1 MSTAISCRS
10 GRRKLRTVPE
20 STINRHQ
27 KHHYLREATTVTSAA
42 ANVALQIDAYVL
54 QPLAFVL
61 SGNLL
66 KLMTAGVIAFV
77 IGKANAT
84 GIPQFVVDVRK
95 SLQTVSDV
103 RSLAY
108 FDQYMRSSRSPYTG
122 SIVDALRKDYL
133 NKTSLAGFWAA
144 NMDTLARSSP
154 NVNAYLNGNWSQGGV
169 RAWFALTTQI
179 QNNPYTKY
187 QSSQS
192 QLFDDRRPGRRGA
205 TGARLAEL
213 GFGQGFAS
221 WCGASDGF
229 LGSVTTTD
237 TPLAAATAA
246 YEAAK
251 AKDAAAPTNATA
263 EALNSAAAKLAR
275 LQAAKAPTAPSADS
289 TGINPGDP
297 CTNKDGTSGTIKTP
311 GSTIVATLNKVLG
324 GQQDTV
330 VRMGNVG
337 PQINQIM
344 GNIATI
350 LKTVDFATKILG
362 GPGSGGLFGVDTPT
376 GPNQVSPLR
385 QYTTPPGNLGVTNSG
400 VYKTAATLPSSG
412 PDMLNRIAQ
421 YEPAWNSIRNAANT
435 ASTSVTN
442 LINLCTAAVATT
454 TASTVEP
461 PDTAFINAA
470 TAQASAAQTALVVE

>member
-1 MSTAISCRS
+1 
-10 GRRKLRTVPE
+10 G
-20 STINRHQ
+20 
-27 KHHYLREATTVTSAA
+27 
-42 ANVALQIDAYVL
+42 VA
-54 QPLAFVL
+54 
-61 SGNLL
+61 
-66 KLMTAGVIAFV
+66 
-77 IGKANAT
+77 
-84 GIPQFVVDVRK
+84 
-95 SLQTVSDV
+95 
-103 RSLAY
+103 
-108 FDQYMRSSRSPYTG
+108 
-122 SIVDALRKDYL
+122 
-133 NKTSLAGFWAA
+133 
-144 NMDTLARSSP
+144 
-154 NVNAYLNGNWSQGGV
+154 
-169 RAWFALTTQI
+169 AWFALTTQI
-179 QNNPYTKY
+179 QNNPYTQY
-187 QSSQS
+187 PRAQA
-192 QLFDDRRPGRRGA
+192 QLADQIGPGVGGA

-251 AKDAAAPTNATA
+251 AKDDAAGARLFTVTRFKKSEIDEATKAKVATA
-263 EALNSAAAKLAR
+263 EALNSAATKLAR
-275 LQAAKAPTAPSADS
+275 LQAAKAPAAPSADS

-297 CTNKDGTSGTIKTP
+297 CTNADGTSGTIKTP
-311 GSTIVATLNKVLG
+311 GSVIVGTLNKVLG
-324 GQQDTV
+324 GQQDSV

-337 PQINQIM
+337 PQINSIL

-362 GPGSGGLFGVDTPT
+362 GPGSGGLFGVDTPNPT
-376 GPNQVSPLR
+376 GPPGARISPLQ
-385 QYTTPPGNLGVTNSG
+385 QYTGPPGNLGVTNAA

-435 ASTSVTN
+435 ASTSVTS
-442 LINLCTAAVATT
+442 LINLCTAAVA

-470 TAQASAAQTALVVE
+470 TAQASAAQTALVVGIAPVLSRAVVASTTIAAARAMVQKVQTELNSGAEGSG